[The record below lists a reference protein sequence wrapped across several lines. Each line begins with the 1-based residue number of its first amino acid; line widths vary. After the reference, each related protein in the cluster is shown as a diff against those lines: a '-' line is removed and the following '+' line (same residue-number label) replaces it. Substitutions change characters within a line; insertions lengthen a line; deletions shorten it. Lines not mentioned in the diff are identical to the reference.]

1 MQPTKYLQSS
11 FVMALTLFALNV
23 QSAEL
28 KNQETQNQ
36 TVSQL
41 DPGAPAKAQSNS
53 QNGDYTLAPGDD
65 IRVLVFQNPDLTL
78 DTRVNES
85 GTITYPLIGSV
96 NVGGMPIAQ
105 AEHTIAA
112 ALKAGGFVQQPQVN
126 IVLTQ
131 VRGNQVSVLGEVNR
145 PGRFPL
151 ESFNAKLSDMLA
163 NAGGITSGVGSVGGG
178 ADQVIVVGTRNGVAF
193 RREIDVA
200 RMFINNN
207 PQDDIELA
215 AGDVIYVPSAPQYY
229 VYGEA
234 QRPGSFRIKRNMSIQ
249 QAVAEAGGPTVRG
262 TERGMKLYRR
272 NAGGELQTINTKPD
286 DLVQPGDV
294 IYVTES
300 LF

>member
-1 MQPTKYLQSS
+1 MQRYLYLKSLLVVVLALS
-11 FVMALTLFALNV
+11 ALTAESAN
-23 QSAEL
+23 QSEA
-28 KNQETQNQ
+28 
-36 TVSQL
+36 TVI
-41 DPGAPAKAQSNS
+41 
-53 QNGDYTLAPGDD
+53 QNGDYTLASGDA

-96 NVGGMPIAQ
+96 KVGGMPIAQ
-105 AEHTIAA
+105 AESAIAA

-126 IVLTQ
+126 IVLVQ

-151 ESFNAKLSDMLA
+151 ESFNVKLSDMLA
-163 NAGGITSGVGSVGGG
+163 NAGGINSNIGPTGGG
-178 ADQVIVVGTRNGVAF
+178 GDKVIVVGTRNGTAF
-193 RREIDVA
+193 RKEIDV
-200 RMFINNN
+200 RSVFVNNN

-229 VYGEA
+229 IYGEA

-262 TERGMKLYRR
+262 TERGMKVYRR
-272 NAGGELQTINTKPD
+272 SADGELQTISTKPTD
-286 DLVQPGDV
+286 MVQPDDV
-294 IYVTES
+294 IFVTES